1 MSGDGRGREEEG
13 RHMADQHLS
22 LLEDARHPLRNAERR
37 ALEAVLARE
46 TGGIRNVN
54 ELLAEHLSAG
64 QRAADLVAR
73 QMGSWRFIIV
83 QATLLLVWLVINSLA
98 WLHDWDPYPFILLN
112 LVLSFQA
119 AFAAPVIMMSQNRQ
133 AARDRL
139 DAEQDYAVD
148 RRAELEVVAI
158 HARLDELAGRQ
169 WEALVALQRE
179 QLGLLARLEELTRE
193 VHRATTGP

>member
-1 MSGDGRGREEEG
+1 
-13 RHMADQHLS
+13 MADRFGE
-22 LLEDARHPLRNAERR
+22 LLRHEGHPLSDAERR
-37 ALEAVLARE
+37 ALAAVLARE

-54 ELLAEHLSAG
+54 ELVAERLTAG

-73 QMGSWRFIIV
+73 HMGSWRFIII
-83 QATLLLVWLVINSLA
+83 QASMLLVWLAVNSVA

-133 AARDRL
+133 AVRDRL

-179 QLGLLARLEELTRE
+179 QLELLRRIEEIAGE
-193 VHRATTGP
+193 VHRATAKP

>member
-1 MSGDGRGREEEG
+1 MAEQLGTLLGDE
-13 RHMADQHLS
+13 RHSLS
-22 LLEDARHPLRNAERR
+22 SAERR

-54 ELLAEHLSAG
+54 DLLAAHATAG
-64 QRAADLVAR
+64 QRAADEVAR
-73 QMGSWRFIIV
+73 QMGSWRFIII
-83 QATLLLVWLVINSLA
+83 QATLLLIWLAINSLA

-139 DAEQDYAVD
+139 DAEEDYAVD

-158 HARLDELAGRQ
+158 HARLDDLAGRQ
-169 WEALVALQRE
+169 WEALVAVQRE
-179 QLGLLARLEELTRE
+179 QLALLGRLEELTRE

>member
-1 MSGDGRGREEEG
+1 
-13 RHMADQHLS
+13 MAAQLNE
-22 LLEDARHPLRNAERR
+22 LLDDARHPLSAAERR

-46 TGGIRNVN
+46 TGGIRNIN
-54 ELLAEHLSAG
+54 EVEHEHLTVG

-73 QMGSWRFIIV
+73 DMGSWRFILL
-83 QATLLLVWLVINSLA
+83 QAGLLLVWLLLNTLA
-98 WLHDWDPYPFILLN
+98 WLQAWDPYPFILLN

-133 AARDRL
+133 AGRDRL
-139 DAEQDYAVD
+139 HAEQDYAVN
-148 RRAELEVVAI
+148 RRAELEGVAI

-179 QLGLLARLEELTRE
+179 QGELLRRLEERTGE
-193 VHRATTGP
+193 IHRATVRP

>member
-1 MSGDGRGREEEG
+1 M
-13 RHMADQHLS
+13 
-22 LLEDARHPLRNAERR
+22 AERLGDLLRHERHRLSDAEHR
-37 ALEAVLARE
+37 ALAAVLTRE

-54 ELLAEHLSAG
+54 ELVAERLTAG

-73 QMGSWRFIIV
+73 QMGSWRFILV
-83 QATLLLVWLVINSLA
+83 QAAALLLWLAVNSAA
-98 WLHDWDPYPFILLN
+98 WLRGWDPYPFILLN

-179 QLGLLARLEELTRE
+179 QLELLRRIEEIAREI
-193 VHRATTGP
+193 HRATATP

>member
-1 MSGDGRGREEEG
+1 MVEQLSEFLQDERHALSEG
-13 RHMADQHLS
+13 
-22 LLEDARHPLRNAERR
+22 ERR

-46 TGGIRNVN
+46 TGGTRNVN
-54 ELLAEHLSAG
+54 ELVAEHLTGG
-64 QRAADLVAR
+64 QHAADLVAHH
-73 QMGSWRFIIV
+73 MGSWRFIIV
-83 QATLLLVWLVINSLA
+83 QATLLFVWLVINSLA

-139 DAEQDYAVD
+139 HAEEDYAVN

-169 WEALVALQRE
+169 WAALVALQGE
-179 QLGLLARLEELTRE
+179 QLERLRRIEALADE
-193 VHRATTGP
+193 VNPATGRR